1 MNFRLSVMG
10 TVVTCALGLLIA
22 PGCSVDAGTEKG
34 ADTDMEKPATQ
45 QQATKDLPKLDYG
58 PGAYAVFNTSE
69 GRIVCRLFPDKAPL
83 TCENFIGLAEG
94 AKEWTD
100 PKTGRQVKRPFYD
113 GLTFHRVIPNF
124 MIQGGCPLGTGSGG
138 PGYKFKDEFDPS
150 LKFDRPGL
158 LAMANSGPGTNGS
171 QFFITE
177 VPTPHL
183 NNKHTIFGEVV
194 EGLDLIEKIA
204 VMGSGQGNQRVP
216 PIVIEK
222 LEIERIEK

>member
-1 MNFRLSVMG
+1 MIYRWSPAKTAATCVVGMMIATACGNG
-10 TVVTCALGLLIA
+10 TAVNN
-22 PGCSVDAGTEKG
+22 PGEGKMEQSDKEQPAEKSQS
-34 ADTDMEKPATQ
+34 AA
-45 QQATKDLPKLDYG
+45 AYG
-58 PGAYAVFNTSE
+58 PGTYAAFNTSA

-83 TCENFIGLAEG
+83 TCESLIGLAEG
-94 AKEWTD
+94 TKEWTD

-124 MIQGGCPLGTGSGG
+124 MIQGGCPLGTGKGG

-194 EGLDLIEKIA
+194 EGLDLVKKIA
-204 VMGSGQGNQRVP
+204 VMGSDQGNQRVA

-222 LEIERIEK
+222 LEIERIEE

>member
-1 MNFRLSVMG
+1 MVGMMIAAACGNG
-10 TVVTCALGLLIA
+10 TAVNNTGEGKREQSDKQQ
-22 PGCSVDAGTEKG
+22 PGEKSQL
-34 ADTDMEKPATQ
+34 AA
-45 QQATKDLPKLDYG
+45 AHG
-58 PGAYAVFNTSE
+58 PGTYAAFSTSE

-94 AKEWTD
+94 TKEWRD
-100 PKTGRQVKRPFYD
+100 PKTGQQVKRPFYD

-124 MIQGGCPLGTGSGG
+124 MIQGGCPLGTGKGG

-150 LKFDRPGL
+150 LQFDRPGL

-177 VPTPHL
+177 VPVPHL

-194 EGLDLIEKIA
+194 EGLDLVKKIA
-204 VMGSGQGNQRVP
+204 RMGTDQGNRRVE

-222 LEIERIEK
+222 LEIVRVKK